1 MQVKESPKGSPEL
14 AKTYPLMAVQRK
26 LARSIHSSHGMNEW
40 ILEVQRNQPNIMIHP
55 DDAASRHIRNGEWAI
70 AFNHRGEHRA
80 LAVVTR
86 QIKRGVV
93 CLDNGW
99 WEQQGGSSSH
109 VTNDHAEVLGNGHC
123 CNSTLVDVRAE
134 A

>member
-1 MQVKESPKGSPEL
+1 
-14 AKTYPLMAVQRK
+14 
-26 LARSIHSSHGMNEW
+26 
-40 ILEVQRNQPNIMIHP
+40 
-55 DDAASRHIRNGEWAI
+55 
-70 AFNHRGEHRA
+70 